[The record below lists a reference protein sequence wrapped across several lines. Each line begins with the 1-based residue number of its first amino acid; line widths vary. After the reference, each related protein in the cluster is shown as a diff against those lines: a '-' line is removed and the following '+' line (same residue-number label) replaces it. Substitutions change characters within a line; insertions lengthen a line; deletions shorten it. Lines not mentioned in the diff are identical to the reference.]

1 VTEFLV
7 TSSEFR
13 VPSHKNPQ
21 LATRYPEL
29 IKAGP
34 LSDGRFALVSYRH
47 STRRWNA
54 RDYEGPAKLAG
65 VLIRLL
71 RMDTFYIHTTTAEM
85 LEDYDFIV
93 VIYNIAPDLPAFL
106 DELKAKTRAR
116 IVLLLDGDCETINW
130 WSKNRVPVFLD
141 WLAKADLVFT
151 FCEAHARYFSLFASA
166 PVVSLNCPLT
176 VDEIAN
182 LTRPA
187 EKREKRVLVS
197 GPLFREYNGL
207 TALYVALE
215 AGWPVDVLSS
225 QKYSPEVL
233 QLPETVA
240 FYQEVARETGREI
253 NLLPYLPWHPDYLTH
268 AAKYYLA
275 VNMDFRTHAGLF
287 SAELA
292 ALGIPVVGSDSLDL
306 QSRFFPGLTFNPFDG
321 KRARAALQKLI
332 ADPEFY
338 RRVSRQAATA
348 AREYSNVPQVMEI
361 VAGAFAAL
369 L

>member
-1 VTEFLV
+1 VRL
-7 TSSEFR
+7 SISA
-13 VPSHKNPQ
+13 Q
-21 LATRYPEL
+21 LATRNPEL

-34 LSDGRFALVSYRH
+34 LNDVRFALVSYRH
-47 STRRWNA
+47 PTRRWHDQ
-54 RDYEGPAKLAG
+54 DYEGPAKLAG

-71 RMDTFYIHTTTAEM
+71 RMDTFYIHATAAEM
-85 LEDYDFIV
+85 LRDYDFVV

-106 DELKAKTRAR
+106 DEIKAKTKAR
-116 IVLLLDGDCETINW
+116 IVLLLDGDCETVNW

-151 FCEAHARYFSLFASA
+151 FCEVHARYFSLFTSA

-176 VDEIAN
+176 VDEIAS
-182 LTRPA
+182 LARPA
-187 EKREKRVLVS
+187 EQREKRILVS

-225 QKYSPEVL
+225 KKYTPEVL
-233 QLPETVA
+233 QLPETAA
-240 FYQEVARETGREI
+240 FYQELARETEREI
-253 NLLPYLPWHPDYLTH
+253 NLLPYLPWHPDYLTR

-306 QSRFFPGLTFNPFDG
+306 QSRFFPDLTFNSFDG
-321 KRARAALQKLI
+321 KRAREAVKKLI
-332 ADPEFY
+332 NDPEFY

-348 AREYSNVPQVMEI
+348 AREYSNVPRVMEI
-361 VAGAFAAL
+361 VAGAFSAL
-369 L
+369 RRR